1 MQEALVRVWERWDR
15 VAGMDDPTGYLYRT
29 AMNVLH
35 SRVRRARTALRRS
48 FRREPSTD
56 ALAAVEDRDSMSR
69 RLARLTPRQRA
80 VVVLVDLLE
89 FTSEEAAQALGIRA
103 STVRVLA
110 SRAHATL
117 REEPND
123 G

>member
-1 MQEALVRVWERWDR
+1 M
-15 VAGMDDPTGYLYRT
+15 
-29 AMNVLH
+29 
-35 SRVRRARTALRRS
+35 
-48 FRREPSTD
+48 D
-56 ALAAVEDRDSMSR
+56 ALAAVEDRDAIGR
-69 RLARLTPRQRA
+69 RLAGLTPRQRA
-80 VVVLVDLLE
+80 VVVLVDLLQ